1 MSVKKMAVCLALV
14 FLFPAGIG
22 AEEPGLEDINF
33 AFDSSILVDDLK
45 QFSRIT
51 KILESDPDLFVEIG
65 GHSDTLGAD
74 EYNRG
79 LSSERALAVKKRLID
94 QGVAPERIRVEAY
107 GEALPKAGNE
117 TKAGRFQNRR
127 AVFSIYKI
135 DHGKK
140 VFFYKD
146 NVLVK
151 PLAVAG
157 PSIQPSGERVG
168 EKTKVLRLGNHKA
181 GLSVGIGSDD
191 GDLTGTLDG
200 RLFFPFHEKGAFQG
214 GVRANINDTL
224 REYQVDAGMV
234 GKHKRFQVG
243 LFGSL
248 KFADLDDYDDTA
260 SLSQLSLVG
269 AYLFD
274 WGSVGAF
281 MTEALDSDDD
291 ISSTE
296 RYVASDLL
304 VTDTYLKVRDKY
316 GLHFD
321 YAFENGLLVDGD
333 LGVVRA
339 DDDEGTG
346 HLKVAYPFVAGTN
359 AFVLASYNSGYM
371 EDDSNYAVVVGIE
384 LGSWACKRG
393 GIEEIRPMQ
402 VPEVSYELKTRTE
415 ISEEASN
422 KPPRQVAIFASPVG
436 GSPFALSFTGSA
448 TDPDGYIAH
457 YGWDFGDGTT
467 GSGETV
473 THTYKVPGIF
483 VVKLTAADNH
493 GAAVSLTQEVR
504 VPAW

>member
-1 MSVKKMAVCLALV
+1 MSAKKIVVCVALV
-14 FLFPAGIG
+14 FLLPVGIG
-22 AEEPGLEDINF
+22 AEESGLEDINF
-33 AFDSSILVDDLK
+33 PFDSSVVVDDLE
-45 QFSRIT
+45 QISWVSQV
-51 KILESDPDLFVEIG
+51 LQSDRELFLEIG
-65 GHSDTLGAD
+65 GHSDALGAD

-79 LSSERALAVKKRLID
+79 LSSKRALSVKKKLTE
-94 QGVAPERIRVEAY
+94 QGVPPERIRVEAH
-107 GEALPKAGNE
+107 GEEFPKVGNE

-127 AVFSIYKI
+127 VVFSIYKM

-140 VFFYKD
+140 VYFYKD
-146 NVLVK
+146 NTLVR

-168 EKTKVLRLGNHKA
+168 EKTKVIRLGDHKA

-214 GVRANINDTL
+214 GVKANINDTL

-234 GKHKRFQVG
+234 GKHQRFQVG

-248 KFADLDDYDDTA
+248 KLADLEDYDDMA
-260 SLSQLSLVG
+260 SLSQVSLVG
-269 AYLFD
+269 SYLYD
-274 WGSVGAF
+274 WGSVGVY

-296 RYVASDLL
+296 RYVDSDLF
-304 VTDTYLKVRDKY
+304 VTDTYMKVRDKY

-339 DDDEGTG
+339 DDDEATG
-346 HLKVAYPFVAGTN
+346 HLKAAYPFVKGTN
-359 AFVLASYNSGYM
+359 AFVLTSYNSGYM
-371 EDDSNYAVVVGIE
+371 EDDSNYAVVVGVE
-384 LGSWACKRG
+384 LGSWTCKRG
-393 GIEEIRPMQ
+393 GPDEIRPMQ
-402 VPEVSYELKTRTE
+402 VPEVSYELETRTD
-415 ISEEASN
+415 ISEEAAN
-422 KPPRQVAIFASPVG
+422 KPPRQVAIIASPVG

-448 TDPDGYIAH
+448 TDPDGYIAY

-467 GSGETV
+467 GSGEAV
-473 THTYKVPGIF
+473 RHTYQVPGIY
-483 VVKLTAADNH
+483 VVNLTATDNH
-493 GAAVSLTQEVR
+493 GAGVSFTQEVR
-504 VPAW
+504 VPVW